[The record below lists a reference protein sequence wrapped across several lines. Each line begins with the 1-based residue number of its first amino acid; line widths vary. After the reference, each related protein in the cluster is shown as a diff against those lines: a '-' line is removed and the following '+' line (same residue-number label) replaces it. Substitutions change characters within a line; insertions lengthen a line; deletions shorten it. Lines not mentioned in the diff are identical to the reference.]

1 MLHFILNG
9 ETDLQKQFNLNPAFW
24 SGKSTESQIQQL
36 MEYFLNDCLIKFQEY
51 RYHYLSEMLNQ
62 VRSED
67 DTVEKRVYILVKSA
81 HRICSD
87 ACFNKKIDTCKRQ
100 CDSCGSKVISF
111 NGNADTGQKKQTSCK
126 GQKYIDVG
134 NKLGKNNKKLLIGV
148 PILLNLNSYEN
159 IENILL
165 ELKLNL
171 KIGTE
176 RNGRYKNATVHLF
189 ALLPG

>member
-1 MLHFILNG
+1 
-9 ETDLQKQFNLNPAFW
+9 
-24 SGKSTESQIQQL
+24 

-62 VRSED
+62 IRSED

-87 ACFNKKIDTCKRQ
+87 ACFNKKFDNCKRQ
-100 CDSCGSKVISF
+100 CDSYGSKVISF

-134 NKLGKNNKKLLIGV
+134 NKLGNNNKKLLIGV
-148 PILLNLNSYEN
+148 RILLNPNSYEN

-171 KIGTE
+171 QIGTE
-176 RNGRYKNATVHLF
+176 RNGRY
-189 ALLPG
+189 